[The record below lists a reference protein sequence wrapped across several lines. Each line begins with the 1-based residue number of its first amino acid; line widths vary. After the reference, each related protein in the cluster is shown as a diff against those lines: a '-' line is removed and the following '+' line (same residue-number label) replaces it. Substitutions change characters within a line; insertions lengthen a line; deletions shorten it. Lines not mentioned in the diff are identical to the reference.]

1 MAHCCSPTNPVRQTD
16 DLKRLPDLSLGMVSF
31 QHVQKQPKG
40 TEFNRAKTTIREFTR
55 IKLRPRTL
63 PRSTRTD
70 VWNEWLE
77 GMAKGGTVQGYFLQK
92 LQGLLICILAQV
104 LLNHLSSVISPRMI
118 FKMAGH

>member
-16 DLKRLPDLSLGMVSF
+16 RLKRLPDLSLGMVSF

-40 TEFNRAKTTIREFTR
+40 TEFNRAKTTIRELTR